1 MRVMVEFIE
10 TSIFGNLLKL
20 FLLIFRNE

>member
-1 MRVMVEFIE
+1 MQVMVEFIE

-20 FLLIFRNE
+20 FLLIIRNE